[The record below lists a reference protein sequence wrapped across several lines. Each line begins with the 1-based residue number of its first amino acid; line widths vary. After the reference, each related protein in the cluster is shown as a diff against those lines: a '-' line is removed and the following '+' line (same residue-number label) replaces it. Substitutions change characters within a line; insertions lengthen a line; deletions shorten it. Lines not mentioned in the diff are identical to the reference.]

1 MQCSSTQ
8 AAGLPAHASAN
19 GAGEVKDGAHGEVTL
34 FSVTTAEAELQ
45 FLHQVGCAGVSNT
58 LH

>member
-8 AAGLPAHASAN
+8 AAGLPTTALATGTG
-19 GAGEVKDGAHGEVTL
+19 GAKDGAHGEVTL